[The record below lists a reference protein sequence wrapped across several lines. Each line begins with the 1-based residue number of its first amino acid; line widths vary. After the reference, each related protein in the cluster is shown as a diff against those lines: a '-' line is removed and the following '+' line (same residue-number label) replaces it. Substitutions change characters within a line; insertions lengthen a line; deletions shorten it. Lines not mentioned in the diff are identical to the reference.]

1 MHWVYI
7 LYSQKAD
14 KHYIGETED
23 LSTRLYQH
31 NTHYFNTSYTT
42 QAVDWVV
49 VWSFNMTTRSKA
61 RMVESFLKKQK
72 SKQFI
77 IRFLNSSDLQHDI
90 IAKFT

>member
-1 MHWVYI
+1 M
-7 LYSQKAD
+7 
-14 KHYIGETED
+14 GETED

-61 RMVESFLKKQK
+61 GW
-72 SKQFI
+72 
-77 IRFLNSSDLQHDI
+77 LNL
-90 IAKFT
+90 F

>member
-42 QAVDWVV
+42 PRLIGL
-49 VWSFNMTTRSKA
+49 WSGLLT
-61 RMVESFLKKQK
+61 
-72 SKQFI
+72 
-77 IRFLNSSDLQHDI
+77 
-90 IAKFT
+90 